1 MSCLVAALFAVTIDG
16 LGVNNALLFEAGLL
30 VDGGMVDVGK
40 LADGAEL
47 VDGTELVVVVV
58 INNFSWPAVTI

>member
-1 MSCLVAALFAVTIDG
+1 
-16 LGVNNALLFEAGLL
+16 
-30 VDGGMVDVGK
+30 MVDVGK